1 MSRVKL
7 CWALVDLSSVM
18 SVVPKDS
25 PSCDIMIDS
34 WKSSQSTPFTEL
46 HIMAPRRHRMG
57 PEASGGTSDFKLN
70 THWMPHLSLVLSL
83 SFSLSLSH
91 THTHAAETLPRRSG
105 RRGWPARSSC
115 LSPAR
120 PSQSWLHPP
129 PQPLTRAK
137 VLTVETPSTEP
148 TFGQTGHHSAAYG
161 LGLGP
166 IGFGDGGN

>member
-25 PSCDIMIDS
+25 PSCDVMIDS

-70 THWMPHLSLVLSL
+70 THSLPHLSLVLP
-83 SFSLSLSH
+83 LSL

-105 RRGWPARSSC
+105 EKGMASRKQLPVTSEAKPVLAPSATPAVDS
-115 LSPAR
+115 
-120 PSQSWLHPP
+120 
-129 PQPLTRAK
+129 AK
-137 VLTVETPSTEP
+137 VLTVRRPERSQPS
-148 TFGQTGHHSAAYG
+148 GQTGHHSAAYG

-166 IGFGDGGN
+166 IGFGDGATDPH

>member
-7 CWALVDLSSVM
+7 CWALVDLVDLSFVM

-34 WKSSQSTPFTEL
+34 WKSSQSTPLTEL

-70 THWMPHLSLVLSL
+70 THSMPHLSLVLP
-83 SFSLSLSH
+83 LSL
-91 THTHAAETLPRRSG
+91 THTRAAETLPRRSG

-129 PQPLTRAK
+129 PQLSTRRRCSLWRRPARSQ
-137 VLTVETPSTEP
+137 PSR
-148 TFGQTGHHSAAYG
+148 QTGHHSIR
-161 LGLGP
+161 P
-166 IGFGDGGN
+166 MV